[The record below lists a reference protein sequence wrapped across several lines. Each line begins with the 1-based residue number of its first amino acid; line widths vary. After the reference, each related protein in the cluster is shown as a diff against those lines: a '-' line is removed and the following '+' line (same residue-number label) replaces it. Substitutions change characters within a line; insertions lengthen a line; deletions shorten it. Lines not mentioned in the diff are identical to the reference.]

1 MHRDKFLNQNFKSM
15 LKLFFVKLPAFFVS
29 TSNIGKLLNF
39 RVLLFALLLGISFPS
54 FAQGP
59 WAQKKGEGYLQ
70 FQSILP
76 AYRYKSLLNG
86 RFLNDR
92 QGVNR
97 KTFNSDFSFYLEYG
111 LGKKLDVIAFL
122 PFKYIST
129 GDLTDEQHFDNLL
142 PEGDLFGLSNPRL
155 AIRYGL
161 IEKNVNVAVSLQTS
175 WNMISK
181 DLEKGLATGFDAN
194 SFGAMVHIGR
204 SKEKHYGFLAIGYH
218 KYTNDFSDVL
228 EINLEHGWK
237 IGQKWNLALALIAR
251 HSLDNGSYK
260 NENLEQTGFY
270 PNNQEW
276 AAISGKAAYELA
288 NGFGVNLALPLIPI
302 KFQYVGFNGTIGL
315 GIYKKFQ

>member
-1 MHRDKFLNQNFKSM
+1 M
-15 LKLFFVKLPAFFVS
+15 LRKELFVRALLSALALC
-29 TSNIGKLLNF
+29 IGKM
-39 RVLLFALLLGISFPS
+39 S
-54 FAQGP
+54 FAQGS
-59 WAQKKGEGYLQ
+59 WTQKKGEGYVQ

-76 AYRYKSLLNG
+76 AYQYESLLNG
-86 RFLNDR
+86 TFINDK

-97 KTFNSDFSFYLEYG
+97 KTFNSDFSIYLEYG
-111 LGKKLDVIAFL
+111 LGKKMDVIASL

-142 PEGDLFGLSNPRL
+142 SEGDLFGLSNPRL

-161 IEKNVNVAVSLQTS
+161 VEKSVSVAVSLQTS
-175 WNMISK
+175 WNAISQ
-181 DLEKGLATGFDAN
+181 DLDKGLATGFDAN

-204 SKEKHYGFLAIGYH
+204 AKEKHYGFLAIGYH
-218 KYTNDFSDVL
+218 KYSNDFSDVL

-237 IGQKWNLALALIAR
+237 LGQKWNVALALNAR

-260 NENLEQTGFY
+260 NEILEQTGFY

-276 AAISGKAAYELA
+276 AAISAKAAYDLP
-288 NGFGVNLALPLIPI
+288 NGFGLNLALPFVPI

-315 GIYKKFQ
+315 GVYKKFQ

>member
-1 MHRDKFLNQNFKSM
+1 M
-15 LKLFFVKLPAFFVS
+15 LSKKLCD
-29 TSNIGKLLNF
+29 
-39 RVLLFALLLGISFPS
+39 RVLMCALMLSVSISA

-59 WAQKKGEGYLQ
+59 WTQKKGEGYIQ
-70 FQSILP
+70 FQSVLP
-76 AYRYKSLLNG
+76 AYQYESLLNG
-86 RFLNDR
+86 RFINNR
-92 QGVNR
+92 QKINR
-97 KTFNSDFSFYLEYG
+97 KTFNSDFSFYFEYG
-111 LGKKLDVIAFL
+111 LGEKLDVIASL

-129 GDLTDEQHFDNLL
+129 GDLTDEQHFDDLL

-161 IEKNVNVAVSLQTS
+161 VEKNVTVAVSLQTS
-175 WNMISK
+175 WNTISQ
-181 DLEKGLATGFDAN
+181 DLDKGLATGFDAN

-237 IGQKWNLALALIAR
+237 LGQKWNVALALNAR
-251 HSLDNGSYK
+251 HSLDNGSYR
-260 NENLEQTGFY
+260 NENLEQTGLY

-276 AAISGKAAYELA
+276 AAISGKVAYDLA
-288 NGFGVNLALPLIPI
+288 NGFGLNLALPLVPI

>member
-1 MHRDKFLNQNFKSM
+1 M
-15 LKLFFVKLPAFFVS
+15 L
-29 TSNIGKLLNF
+29 SNKILD
-39 RVLLFALLLGISFPS
+39 RVLIGAILLCFSFSS

-59 WAQKKGEGYLQ
+59 WTQKKGEGYIQ
-70 FQSILP
+70 FQTILP
-76 AYRYKSLLNG
+76 AYQYESLLNG
-86 RFLNDR
+86 RFINDR

-97 KTFNSDFSFYLEYG
+97 KTFNSDFSLYFEYG
-111 LGKKLDVIAFL
+111 LGKKLDVIASL
-122 PFKYIST
+122 PFKYIGT
-129 GDLTDEQHFDNLL
+129 GDLTDEQHFDDLL
-142 PEGDLFGLSNPRL
+142 PEGNLFGLSNPRL

-161 IEKNVNVAVSLQTS
+161 VEKKVKVAVSLQTS
-175 WNMISK
+175 WNTISQ
-181 DLEKGLATGFDAN
+181 DLDKGLATGFDAN

-204 SKEKHYGFLAIGYH
+204 AKEKHYGFLSIGYH

-237 IGQKWNLALALIAR
+237 LGQKWNVALALNAR
-251 HSLDNGSYK
+251 HSLDNGSYQ

-276 AAISGKAAYELA
+276 AAISAKASYDLS
-288 NGFGVNLALPLIPI
+288 NGFGLNLAFPLIPI